1 MTETITVRQKS
12 VVKIIHVTEK
22 FRGFWLKV
30 WWDPGVHD
38 SSELGLCPALCSVKQ
53 VEVDIGPAPYLSR
66 KCFPSPQM
74 QPESQGRLLLAW
86 IGSRAYPWTNH
97 VWVGW
102 WSKKH
107 RHHFADKGLY
117 NQSYGFSSS
126 HIWMW
131 ELDHKEGWMPK
142 NWYFQ
147 TVVLEKALE
156 RHFDSK
162 KIKPV
167 NPKENKP
174 WIFIGKT
181 YVEAPILCLPFKKSQ
196 FIGKDP
202 DAGKDWRQE
211 EKGMTEEEG
220 KFCVL
225 C

>member
-102 WSKKH
+102 WSVLLGQGWNIHLELQKWDQ
-107 RHHFADKGLY
+107 HFPTTG
-117 NQSYGFSSS
+117 
-126 HIWMW
+126 W
-131 ELDHKEGWMPK
+131 EEGRMVAK
-142 NWYFQ
+142 
-147 TVVLEKALE
+147 
-156 RHFDSK
+156 R
-162 KIKPV
+162 KIKV
-167 NPKENKP
+167 LTRSLSGWGREPKSGPDKQP
-174 WIFIGKT
+174 WGYRACF
-181 YVEAPILCLPFKKSQ
+181 PIPCTNHCRWCSADNADDHCRWWLQP
-196 FIGKDP
+196 
-202 DAGKDWRQE
+202 WN
-211 EKGMTEEEG
+211 
-220 KFCVL
+220 
-225 C
+225 